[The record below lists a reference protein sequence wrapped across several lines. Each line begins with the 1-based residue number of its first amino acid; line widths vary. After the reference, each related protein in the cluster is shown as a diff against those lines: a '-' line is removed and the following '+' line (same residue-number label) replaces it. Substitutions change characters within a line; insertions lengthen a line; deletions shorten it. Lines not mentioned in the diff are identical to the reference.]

1 MGLMSTNVVYLIA
14 GAALLLASVLPSVLR
29 RWAASAPMVLLGV
42 GLLLGLLPTPAGL
55 NLDPVEVRPIVER
68 TAEVA
73 VLIALMGVGLALD
86 RPLVLGRR
94 QSRQAWWA
102 TWRLLLIAMPLTI
115 GGVWVLGWWLLGLA
129 PAVALLLGAV
139 LAPTD
144 PVLAGDVQVAGPQ
157 VAQADAGDGGAE
169 PDELDE
175 LDELDEEDEVRFA
188 LTSEAGLNDGLA
200 FPFVYAALFI
210 AARGASADWVARWLA
225 WEVIGKIAVGTA
237 IGVASGWLLGK
248 VAFRATARSLRLA
261 EHGEPMLPVAALVT
275 TYGLSELAGGYGFL
289 AVFACGMAMRA
300 AERHHEYHREMHQV
314 VEQLERLL
322 TLLILLMIGFAMT
335 RGLLANLDWR
345 SVVVAV
351 ALIFVVRPVAGWLSL
366 RFRILHVQDYG
377 GMSKA
382 ERAAVSFFGVR
393 GIGSIYYLAY
403 AGGQHVFAEERWLWS
418 TVTLTIAL
426 SVLVH
431 GVLATPV
438 LAWLDRRRE
447 RSTALTA

>member
-1 MGLMSTNVVYLIA
+1 MSTNTVYLIA

-42 GLLLGLLPTPAGL
+42 GLLLGLLPTPTGL
-55 NLDPVEVRPIVER
+55 NLDPVEIRPVVER

-86 RPLVLGRR
+86 RPLLLRQR
-94 QSRQAWWA
+94 QSRRAWWA
-102 TWRLLLIAMPLTI
+102 TWRLLLVAMPLTI
-115 GGVWVLGWWLLGLA
+115 GGVWLLGWAVLGLT
-129 PAVALLLGAV
+129 PAVALLLGGV

-157 VAQADAGDGGAE
+157 VADAKDGDVS
-169 PDELDE
+169 DLDGI
-175 LDELDEEDEVRFA
+175 DEEDEVRFA

-200 FPFVYAALFI
+200 FPFVYAALFL
-210 AARGASADWVARWLA
+210 AMHGALGDWLAGWFA
-225 WEVIGKIAVGTA
+225 WEVVGKIAVGTA
-237 IGVASGWLLGK
+237 IGVASGWLLAK
-248 VAFRATARSLRLA
+248 VAFRSTARALRLA
-261 EHGEPMLPVAALVT
+261 EHGEPMLALAALVT

-314 VEQLERLL
+314 VEQLERLI

-345 SVVVAV
+345 SVVVAI
-351 ALIFVVRPVAGWLSL
+351 ALIFVVRPAAGWLSL
-366 RFRILHVQDYG
+366 RFRTPAAEDHG

-382 ERAAVSFFGVR
+382 ERAAVAFFGVR

-403 AGGQHVFAEERWLWS
+403 AAGQRVFAEERWLWS

-438 LAWLDRRRE
+438 LAWLDRRRD
-447 RSTALTA
+447 RTTALTA